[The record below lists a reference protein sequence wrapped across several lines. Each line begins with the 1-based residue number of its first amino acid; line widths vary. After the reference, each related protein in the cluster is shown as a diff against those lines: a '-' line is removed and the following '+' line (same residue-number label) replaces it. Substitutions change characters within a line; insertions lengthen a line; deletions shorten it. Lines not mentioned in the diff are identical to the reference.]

1 MVSLHKFD
9 VFGVSETWLNA
20 NISNDQLIIS
30 GYNSPLRNDRVGY
43 RGGGVAMYIA
53 NHLPY
58 ARRCKYEHA
67 GIELLWVEITLNKSK
82 VLCGV
87 CYRPILIFL
96 KPTNF
101 FVYCNVIWTKL
112 EVIIIQLLF
121 LWVINAHSD
130 NSSTGTFDAG
140 AKLSH
145 FIACNN
151 LSQLIKEPTRI
162 TQTRSSILD
171 LIITDFPSLF
181 VSNGTLSPPSN
192 CDHNVV
198 VGEMSIPIYRPK
210 CFKRIVRNY
219 VNVDQHQLN
228 SVLASANWESTFS
241 SITEN
246 IDEIYKRW
254 LSLFLNVVECFI
266 PSKVITIC
274 PNDKP
279 WMSGTIHRAMRK
291 RNRLLKKFS
300 NLKTSLNWQKY
311 REQRNL
317 VVNLVR
323 NAKKDHN
330 KKINC
335 LLSNPS
341 TSVKKWWNIIKS
353 YYGIKAGI
361 SVSPLQ
367 EGDSYIFDPKEK
379 ADVFNDYFI
388 SQTYLPANRVQLPT
402 LAQQTNSGL
411 SNISVI
417 EDEVF
422 ILLNQ
427 LDVSKACGADGVSNR
442 MLKLC
447 MNGLG
452 KPLTKLINT
461 SFVLGQF
468 PSAWKLAN
476 VLPLYK
482 TENANLKTIIIL
494 FHFFLV

>member
-1 MVSLHKFD
+1 MIINLLLLISGNVHPNPGSIQNGLILAHLNARSLCIPDKFNEISALVSLHKFI
-9 VFGVSETWLNA
+9 VLGVSETWLNA

-30 GYNSPLRNDRVGY
+30 GYNIPLRTDRVGY

-58 ARRCKYEHA
+58 ARKCEYEHA

-87 CYRPILIFL
+87 CYRPPNSNISQ
-96 KPTNF
+96 TDEF
-101 FVYCNVIWTKL
+101 FR
-112 EVIIIQLLF
+112 LLQCSMDQIGSNNYTAIVLMGDF
-121 LWVINAHSD
+121 NAHYSD

-151 LSQLIKEPTRI
+151 LSQLIKDPTRI

-219 VNVDQHQLN
+219 VNVDQRQLN

-246 IDEIYKRW
+246 IDEIYERW

-266 PSKVITIC
+266 PSNVITIR

-279 WMSGTIHRAMRK
+279 WMSGTIRRAMRK
-291 RNRLLKKFS
+291 LNRLL
-300 NLKTSLNWQKY
+300 
-311 REQRNL
+311 RN
-317 VVNLVR
+317 
-323 NAKKDHN
+323 
-330 KKINC
+330 
-335 LLSNPS
+335 
-341 TSVKKWWNIIKS
+341 
-353 YYGIKAGI
+353 
-361 SVSPLQ
+361 
-367 EGDSYIFDPKEK
+367 
-379 ADVFNDYFI
+379 
-388 SQTYLPANRVQLPT
+388 
-402 LAQQTNSGL
+402 
-411 SNISVI
+411 
-417 EDEVF
+417 
-422 ILLNQ
+422 
-427 LDVSKACGADGVSNR
+427 
-442 MLKLC
+442 
-447 MNGLG
+447 
-452 KPLTKLINT
+452 
-461 SFVLGQF
+461 
-468 PSAWKLAN
+468 
-476 VLPLYK
+476 
-482 TENANLKTIIIL
+482 
-494 FHFFLV
+494 